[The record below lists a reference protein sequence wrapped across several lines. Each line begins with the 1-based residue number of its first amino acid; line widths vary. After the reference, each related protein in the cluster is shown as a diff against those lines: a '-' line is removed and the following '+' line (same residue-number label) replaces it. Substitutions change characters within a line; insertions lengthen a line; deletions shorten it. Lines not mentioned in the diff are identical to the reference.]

1 MKWCPKEGTWLLDLI
16 NTLFIGLLFLAL
28 FGAIEQEYNSAVLV
42 GLIIYMVGKGVK
54 IALNQRSRSS
64 IQNHASGLR
73 FPHSY

>member
-1 MKWCPKEGTWLLDLI
+1 MKWCPKGGTWLLDLI

-54 IALNQRSRSS
+54 ITFKQRSRAS
-64 IQNHASGLR
+64 IQIHASGLR
-73 FPHSY
+73 LPNSY